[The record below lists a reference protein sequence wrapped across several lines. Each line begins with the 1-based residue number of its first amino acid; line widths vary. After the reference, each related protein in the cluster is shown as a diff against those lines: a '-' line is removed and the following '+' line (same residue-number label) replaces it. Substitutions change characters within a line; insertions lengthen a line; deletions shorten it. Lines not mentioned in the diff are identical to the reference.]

1 MVFLMALFA
10 VPAVLQVVGFT
21 GAGIAGGSAAAGLM
35 STAAIANGG
44 GVASMAAGGIIAVAQ
59 SIGATGALATS
70 TYVGA
75 AVGDAVLAGH
85 VASNR

>member
-1 MVFLMALFA
+1 MVLLMALLA
-10 VPAVLQVVGFT
+10 TVPILQMAGFT
-21 GAGIAGGSAAAGLM
+21 ATGIAGGSVAAGLM

-44 GVASMAAGGIIAVAQ
+44 GVASMAAGGLVAAAQ
-59 SIGATGALATS
+59 SIGATGVLATS

-75 AVGDAVLAGH
+75 AVGDAALAGH

>member
-1 MVFLMALFA
+1 MMFSCNMNIQMFLFIVRL
-10 VPAVLQVVGFT
+10 T
-21 GAGIAGGSAAAGLM
+21 GSMAAGLM

-44 GVASMAAGGIIAVAQ
+44 GVASMAAGGIIAAAQ

-75 AVGDAVLAGH
+75 AVGDAALAGH

>member
-1 MVFLMALFA
+1 MVFLASLFA
-10 VPAVLQVVGFT
+10 TVSILQMAGFT
-21 GAGIAGGSAAAGLM
+21 ATGITAGSAAAGLM

>member
-1 MVFLMALFA
+1 MVFLVALFA

-21 GAGIAGGSAAAGLM
+21 ATGIAGGSMAAGLM

-44 GVASMAAGGIIAVAQ
+44 GVASMAAGGIIAAAQ

-75 AVGDAVLAGH
+75 AGGDAALAGH